1 VVVVAEPTED
11 LDLLIEQYMDGQ
23 MDPRARAAFE
33 ERLRKDPE
41 LSKRV
46 NDQTRSME
54 MIQDALGAL
63 TPSEEFDTRVNSKII
78 SITQSRMQPA
88 AAASGRP
95 LSGQD
100 PDSKLLGDPE
110 ATREKKR
117 LIAIAAIVLLVFA
130 VAATAVIYALNKNRK
145 PPAQT
150 K

>member
-1 VVVVAEPTED
+1 MAEGAED

-23 MDPRARAAFE
+23 MDPRQRAAFE

-46 NDQTRSME
+46 NDQTRSVE

-63 TPSEEFDTRVNSKII
+63 TPNDEFDTRVNSKII

-95 LSGQD
+95 LTGND
-100 PDSKLLGDPE
+100 PDSKLLADPE
-110 ATREKKR
+110 GSREKKR
-117 LIAIAAIVLLVFA
+117 LIAIAAVVLLIFA
-130 VAATAVIYALNKNRK
+130 IAATAVIYGLSKKRNT
-145 PPAQT
+145 PDQT